1 MDIKGKLGKKKVLV
15 VVLGAL
21 AVTAVLGAVIYGAMK
36 SGKGGVKEIASEI
49 EDDPTYYPSQPT
61 ITVTKNQFTK
71 AEGSDKYTFTVEDE
85 FVAASAEYIVKH
97 YLKDLTIFLA
107 SIVYR
112 IFLWTL
118 I

>member
-49 EDDPTYYPSQPT
+49 EDGLS
-61 ITVTKNQFTK
+61 K
-71 AEGSDKYTFTVEDE
+71 EEDQD
-85 FVAASAEYIVKH
+85 A
-97 YLKDLTIFLA
+97 
-107 SIVYR
+107 
-112 IFLWTL
+112 
-118 I
+118 